1 MLGWIRIGLLSLVAL
16 GCAAVFGGALIKLL
30 EPGPEGL
37 IALWDASFLLAIG
50 IPCGVAAVRFT
61 LTKLTGV
68 RQEPGFGG
76 PLLFYALQCSIL
88 AVWEVVMVVG
98 FRFGAVD
105 PSILWADW
113 GVFNLGLVLVPGF
126 ASIVWVRRPVARTA
140 TIWGLFGFVFMLIP
154 RHLLVSA
161 CDTRIP
167 VELLEVSDEEA
178 QMAVTI
184 LGWGFYFL
192 LSDRV
197 KAVYGVSNWRAR
209 PVGSESVD

>member
-37 IALWDASFLLAIG
+37 IALWDARFPLALG
-50 IPCGVAAVRFT
+50 ISCGVAAVRFT

-76 PLLFYALQCSIL
+76 PLLFYALECSIV
-88 AVWEVVMVVG
+88 AIWEAVMVVG
-98 FRFGAVD
+98 FLFGAVD
-105 PSILWADW
+105 PSIWWADS
-113 GVFNLGLVLVPGF
+113 GVLTLGSVLVPVL

-140 TIWGLFGFVFMLIP
+140 TIWCLFGFVFMLIP
-154 RHLLVSA
+154 RHLLVLA

-167 VELLEVSDEEA
+167 VELLEVSDGEA
-178 QMAVTI
+178 QSAMT
-184 LGWGFYFL
+184 LLCWGFYFL